1 MLRET
6 KKMASNEIIDV
17 EIKNSTEE
25 SATGNTK
32 DYSIINYLTKS
43 STEKETL
50 FLNNYKEIVSKYIAD
65 GNPSNDTLEN
75 YFGRID
81 TYLHWCALNKIHPL
95 RVAEEHIII
104 YRDFLKQQGAK
115 ASTIYANLIS
125 LKKFYHVAQ
134 KFHFIQDNPVADVK
148 SPRDPDASIIKFPYL
163 TAGKLEYLLHIVPTD
178 TEKTLR
184 DKTMIVF
191 MALEGLRTV
200 EIHRMNEG
208 DINFGQ
214 QSIFIHGKGKNGII
228 YPRNDSFRLLLHYLK
243 VKDRIPLAQYG
254 DGEIPVFTSTSRNK
268 PGNRVDRRNIRLA
281 IDNWLKQA
289 GLKEP
294 GKSAH
299 MLRHTCATLL
309 YKETKDLKVVQET
322 LRHSSINMSGK
333 YAHLMEREE
342 NRYTKNIPIEI
353 DVE

>member
-1 MLRET
+1 L
-6 KKMASNEIIDV
+6 
-17 EIKNSTEE
+17 
-25 SATGNTK
+25 G
-32 DYSIINYLTKS
+32 
-43 STEKETL
+43 
-50 FLNNYKEIVSKYIAD
+50 
-65 GNPSNDTLEN
+65 
-75 YFGRID
+75 ID
-81 TYLHWCALNKIHPL
+81 TYAVNWPIGCGKEFDGVYDREKSRILCFAGEGKGN
-95 RVAEEHIII
+95 
-104 YRDFLKQQGAK
+104 K

-148 SPRDPDASIIKFPYL
+148 SPRDPDAAIIKFPYL
-163 TAGKLEYLLHIVPTD
+163 NAGKLEYLLHIVPTD
-178 TEKTLR
+178 SEKTLR
-184 DKTMIVF
+184 DKVMIVF

-228 YPRNDSFRLLLHYLK
+228 YPRRDTFNLLLHYLQ
-243 VKDRIPLAQYG
+243 VKDRSVVRP
-254 DGEIPVFTSTSRNK
+254 DENGEIPVFTSTSRNQ
-268 PGNRVDRRNIRLA
+268 PGNRIDRRNIRLA
-281 IDNWLKQA
+281 IDGWLKKA

-294 GKSAH
+294 HKSAH

-322 LRHSSINMSGK
+322 LRHSTINMSGK

-342 NRYTKNIPIEI
+342 NRYTKNIPIDLNE
-353 DVE
+353 